1 MDAIKDL
8 ANALSRYDVRD
19 IEIITNKN
27 LADDKE
33 SNRYREFYLGLREN
47 KWSDEDEIAA
57 HFNYESRGDKGFRRL
72 KEGLIDR
79 LMNSILY
86 VDLSGKSFTDFHRK
100 VQEMY
105 KLWLVSENLHRRG
118 AITSYFE
125 VGEKALALA
134 IETEIIPA
142 VIELSRGLK
151 VFYAIRPSYFKDFTR
166 LSGIF
171 DQYWP
176 LYLAEMEAQNDF
188 LSLISNLSIKK
199 GYKKEF
205 AQQAAMMFQKYEKQ
219 IGIYP
224 NILFNVYARLIQLYT
239 CTLQHDWEGG
249 NAVAD
254 LGIAF
259 LKKNESRN
267 REYIFLFSTQK
278 ASCLMMMQQY
288 EEANKVLDSI
298 VDWIPEG
305 KTSWFKNREIATVNA
320 FYAENYA
327 LAWQIV
333 SDIIKHPG
341 FNTINEIDQE
351 TWRLYNGFLFF
362 LHKSGRLT
370 VSEISAS
377 KHTNF
382 RVAKW
387 LNEMPIYSQDKRGGN
402 IPLLLLQLHFL
413 ILESHNSPDAYDEVF
428 NRAEALRKYASRNL
442 DKSSEHFR
450 TDCFL
455 SLIQLLV
462 KHWHDPK
469 ALEMAEKPVL
479 ERMNT
484 VSSDLLDT
492 SFETEIVPY
501 ERQWKW
507 MREVVH
513 KI

>member
-8 ANALSRYDVRD
+8 ANALSRYNVRD
-19 IEIITNKN
+19 IEVITNKN
-27 LADDKE
+27 PVDEKE

-47 KWSDEDEIAA
+47 KWMDEDEIAM
-57 HFNYESRGDKGFRRL
+57 HFNYASRGDKGFRRL
-72 KEGLIDR
+72 KEGLVDR
-79 LMNSILY
+79 LLNSILY
-86 VDLSGKSFTDFHRK
+86 VDLSGKSFTEFHRK

-105 KLWLVSENLHRRG
+105 KLWLVAENLHRRG

-134 IETEIIPA
+134 IETEILPA
-142 VIELSRGLK
+142 IIELSRGLK

-171 DQYWP
+171 DQFWP
-176 LYLAEMEAQNDF
+176 MYLAEMEAQNDF
-188 LSLISNLSIKK
+188 LSLISNLSVKK
-199 GYKKEF
+199 GFKKEF
-205 AQQAAMMFQKYEKQ
+205 GEQAASMFKKYEHQ
-219 IGIYP
+219 IGVYP
-224 NILFNVYARLIQLYT
+224 NVLFNVYARLIQLYT
-239 CTLQHDWEGG
+239 CTLQHNWEGG

-259 LKKNESRN
+259 LKQNESRN

-288 EEANKVLDSI
+288 NAAAEVLDSI

-320 FYAENYA
+320 FYAANYES
-327 LAWQIV
+327 AWQIV
-333 SDIIKHPG
+333 SDIIKHPD
-341 FNTINEIDQE
+341 FSTINQIDQE

-362 LHKSGRLT
+362 LLKSGRLK
-370 VSEISAS
+370 VSAISEANQS
-377 KHTNF
+377 NF

-402 IPLLLLQLHFL
+402 IPILLLQLHFL
-413 ILESHNSPDAYDEVF
+413 MLESDTSADAYDEVF

-442 DKSSEHFR
+442 DRSSEHFR
-450 TDCFL
+450 TDCL
-455 SLIQLLV
+455 LTLIQLLV
-462 KHWHDPK
+462 KHWHDPQ
-469 ALEMAEKPVL
+469 ALDIAEKPVL
-479 ERMNT
+479 ERMHSI
-484 VSSDLLDT
+484 SSDLLDT
-492 SFETEIVPY
+492 SFEIEIVPY

-507 MREVVH
+507 LREAVH
-513 KI
+513 KR